1 MRTTEKHK
9 NETNRDGWQSKK
21 KKEKIRQSYTI
32 STAELYKGHLLFCQ
46 ESFKKKKAKFKI
58 KYTM

>member
-1 MRTTEKHK
+1 MMRTTEKHK

-46 ESFKKKKAKFKI
+46 ESFKKKKG
-58 KYTM
+58 

>member
-1 MRTTEKHK
+1 MKPIEM
-9 NETNRDGWQSKK
+9 DGRVKK

-46 ESFKKKKAKFKI
+46 ESFKKKKG
-58 KYTM
+58 